1 MNKNNSNSKE
11 RVMLSRKCVCVG
23 GGRDIEMEQK

>member
-23 GGRDIEMEQK
+23 GKDIEMEQK